1 MAKFNRTD
9 LDIKKVKV
17 KLPFQLTS
25 HPGFSDAKI
34 RVDEDQIH
42 FSVQDNKKD
51 MPDLWIYDNETK
63 SWANVEFLT
72 DKAV

>member
-1 MAKFNRTD
+1 MPKFNRTD

-25 HPGFSDAKI
+25 HPGFLNAKI
-34 RVDEDQIH
+34 TVDEDQIH
-42 FSVQDNKKD
+42 FHLPVKD
-51 MPDLWIYDNETK
+51 SALPELWIYNNEIK